1 MALLATGNTRAERDN
16 HLVDG
21 PKELPATQIGKTTF
35 FKEDEPPTKQEQ
47 LAVRGV
53 LTEAKVAYT
62 ADKEGGAIS
71 GLVQHL
77 LDLAAHAGGPAP
89 LPAPP
94 DTSHLAGIAA
104 LAGNQQVR
112 AVAEQAER
120 LRQDIRTWSSAGEQ
134 RAARE
139 STWRMLERLLQ
150 HAAQMDTGAQV
161 RAQRDAVQQGRLLME
176 SPDPIEPLIR
186 ELSDA
191 LRAAVLNAAAGA
203 IDDQAKALRDL
214 EASAEWQQLDTGGR
228 DALLVSAGLAV
239 APTPAVSSD
248 EELLKALDETPLTV
262 RKERRQ
268 AIPAKVAAARAAAA
282 RQLEPKAVTMA
293 PASATLRTPAEVE
306 AYVTALWE
314 RLLQHVTDGD
324 TVII

>member
-1 MALLATGNTRAERDN
+1 
-16 HLVDG
+16 
-21 PKELPATQIGKTTF
+21 
-35 FKEDEPPTKQEQ
+35 
-47 LAVRGV
+47 
-53 LTEAKVAYT
+53 
-62 ADKEGGAIS
+62 
-71 GLVQHL
+71 
-77 LDLAAHAGGPAP
+77 
-89 LPAPP
+89 
-94 DTSHLAGIAA
+94 
-104 LAGNQQVR
+104 
-112 AVAEQAER
+112 
-120 LRQDIRTWSSAGEQ
+120 
-134 RAARE
+134 
-139 STWRMLERLLQ
+139 
-150 HAAQMDTGAQV
+150 
-161 RAQRDAVQQGRLLME
+161 ME